1 MDNRRRNMQ
10 RYNAVRSARVEAM
23 IEFLKD
29 LDFGCTELCQLGIE
43 DGYRLEREV
52 NSYRAMQIAKYFG
65 VNVSKGKLIQFSKPK
80 DHQYDFTATQLMDY
94 ISQHN
99 DELMNYWEWFVQPAI
114 RRARE
119 KYPTEEELENKK

>member
-52 NSYRAMQIAKYFG
+52 NSYRAMQIARYFG

-114 RRARE
+114 REARK
-119 KYPTEEELENKK
+119 KYPTDKELENMK

>member
-1 MDNRRRNMQ
+1 MDNRRINMQ

-29 LDFGCTELCQLGIE
+29 IDFGGTELCQLGIR

-52 NSYRAMQIAKYFG
+52 NSYRAMLIARYFR
-65 VNVSKGKLIQFSKPK
+65 VNISKGKLTQFSKPK
-80 DHQYDFTATQLMDY
+80 DHRYNFTAAELMGY
-94 ISQHN
+94 ISDHHDQ
-99 DELMNYWEWFVQPAI
+99 LMNYWEWFVQPAI

-119 KYPTEEELENKK
+119 KYPTEEEIKKK